1 MKLTVNQLRRIIKE
15 EVRRVTEAASGIN
28 TPPEELKN
36 IFNMMKREGRGVVNA
51 FDFATRIGLGSIDE
65 LEDIED
71 FYEMFDVKVD
81 DTLVLRDGR
90 GSSSMAEYSGTVGVM
105 DVAEF
110 INYDYFEMP
119 PAGLKILKDLTA
131 ALNKG
136 KPYEAI
142 AMKLSR
148 YPDMTGQPVDVE
160 DLLSAISRLKS
171 NMGF

>member
-81 DTLVLRDGR
+81 DTLVLRGGR
-90 GSSSMAEYSGTVGVM
+90 GSSSMAKYNAM

-110 INYDYFEMP
+110 INYDYFDIP
-119 PAGLKILKDLTA
+119 PAGLKLLKDLTA

-136 KPYEAI
+136 QPYEAI

-160 DLLSAISRLKS
+160 DLISAIGRLNS